1 MNLLQEQD
9 LKVTFNEGRT
19 AWLDVIGKDASSAA
33 LGLTTL
39 EWNSKEDV
47 EKSIEELNTL
57 IVDTK
62 KQLFDLRLQKSLQKL
77 ENTAQIRQLKTLV
90 AQAKTLIKEKSE
102 VK

>member
-1 MNLLQEQD
+1 MKLQE
-9 LKVTFNEGRT
+9 LK
-19 AWLDVIGKDASSAA
+19 
-33 LGLTTL
+33 
-39 EWNSKEDV
+39 
-47 EKSIEELNTL
+47 EKSIDELNAL

-77 ENTAQIRQLKTLV
+77 ENTAQIRQLKTVV

>member
-1 MNLLQEQD
+1 MKLQE
-9 LKVTFNEGRT
+9 LK
-19 AWLDVIGKDASSAA
+19 
-33 LGLTTL
+33 
-39 EWNSKEDV
+39 
-47 EKSIEELNTL
+47 EKSIEELNAL

-77 ENTAQIRQLKTLV
+77 ENTAQIRQLKTVV

>member
-1 MNLLQEQD
+1 MKLQE
-9 LKVTFNEGRT
+9 LK
-19 AWLDVIGKDASSAA
+19 
-33 LGLTTL
+33 
-39 EWNSKEDV
+39 
-47 EKSIEELNTL
+47 EKTIEELNAL

-77 ENTAQIRQLKTLV
+77 ENTAQIRQLKTVV

>member
-1 MNLLQEQD
+1 MKLQE
-9 LKVTFNEGRT
+9 LK
-19 AWLDVIGKDASSAA
+19 
-33 LGLTTL
+33 
-39 EWNSKEDV
+39 
-47 EKSIEELNTL
+47 EKSIDELKAL

-77 ENTAQIRQLKTLV
+77 ENTAQIRQLKTVV